1 MKDKRTIIICTI
13 TAVVIILTVIGII
26 FKTKDHTSS
35 GCTRYELIEAIAD
48 EFKMTEYQ
56 NISPYY
62 KDVASDDKFFAFV
75 QAAYE
80 WGITEQIDQLN
91 GSDRIKGEE
100 VAISAFK
107 AVGPYRVKLYLNNS
121 DLPTDKE
128 YANLAVREG
137 LIKEK
142 ELNSN
147 LSAERVREIV
157 SDIREFGMSKLWIDD
172 YADVKYIEGVKEL
185 GKEDVVSYDIEG
197 GRLELKDT
205 TGLEKGSVIVFYNNY
220 SNLKNTGRVTKISG
234 NTVEIEET
242 DLSDAIEHLVISDI
256 MQLSSEDIQRALQNS
271 PNAEEKIQTA
281 DFGDIHLPID
291 LSKEHSG
298 ATIEVEISLDGDASI
313 SLTDNE
319 TGITKSFGLSGIS
332 IQKSSFSKLD
342 SDISADYKGVSWVDE
357 KKLDDYKAKDSN
369 KPSADGSVY
378 FKTSF
383 NLSEF
388 DIGLHTDIDKNLL
401 TGDITVNS
409 FATQVETQVDID
421 AESGCKLE
429 AKIPLGTVTVAGQ
442 KDIAGVN
449 ISLYMIISLDGS
461 VSFGAEFP
469 AYAVFEYQ
477 NGTSP
482 RYDSGVNCNIKE
494 MELCCNIEDKLEIQ
508 PNVVVLGYKLFDME
522 LDVGAGASAKVTM
535 RKKSN
540 ILFCADI
547 DFYAPI
553 LSVGWLNGGS
563 IMENFTPSVTYDIF
577 TSKNAL
583 IKNKLHYERYKDR
596 TGRFVDPCTYGE
608 GEQEEL
614 DLSMPHTYYAE
625 FTGPFEAVDGHYE
638 ATGKLYSQ
646 AFALKE
652 NVDKLAVGK
661 SFEYDG
667 VTFTVTEEGTKD
679 GHVMDDKGNLVKKPL
694 KWYILNDKYIISEGN
709 KGVRTSYR
717 TGESVEFCDIKLLDP
732 KAYEPSGKENVF
744 ILINNEYTFKT
755 GEYYGGEEY
764 KDIIPGELYLIN
776 FEDGSGMPEEKEKI
790 YGIQGGVGQYPTK
803 DDIYIIDASQ

>member
-1 MKDKRTIIICTI
+1 MKNKKTIIICAI
-13 TAVVIILTVIGII
+13 VVIAILSTVIGII
-26 FKTKDHTSS
+26 FKAKNHTTS

-48 EFKMTEYQ
+48 EFKMTEYR
-56 NISPYY
+56 NSSPYY
-62 KDVASDDKFFAFV
+62 KDVASDDKFFESV

-80 WGITEQIDQLN
+80 WSITEQTDKFN
-91 GSDRIKGEE
+91 GSDRIKGKE

-121 DLPTDKE
+121 DLPTDKD

-137 LIKEK
+137 LIAEK
-142 ELNSN
+142 ELNGN
-147 LSAERVREIV
+147 LSTERVREIV
-157 SDIREFGMSKLWIDD
+157 SDIREFGMSTLWIDD
-172 YADVKYIEGVKEL
+172 YADVKYMEGVKEL
-185 GKEDVVSYDIEG
+185 GEEDVVSYDMEG

-234 NTVEIEET
+234 NNVEIEET

-291 LSKEHSG
+291 LSKKHSG
-298 ATIEVEISLDGDASI
+298 ATIEVEISSDGDASI

-332 IQKSSFSKLD
+332 IQKSSFSRLD
-342 SDISADYKGVSWVDE
+342 SDISA
-357 KKLDDYKAKDSN
+357 DYKAKDSN
-369 KPSADGSVY
+369 KPSVDGSVY

-421 AESGCKLE
+421 AQSGCKLE
-429 AKIPLGTVTVAGQ
+429 TKIPLGTVTVAGQ

-482 RYDSGVNCNIKE
+482 RYDSGVNCNTKE

-614 DLSMPHTYYAE
+614 DLSMPHTYFAE
-625 FTGPFEAVDGHYE
+625 FTGPFKAVDGHYE

-661 SFEYDG
+661 SFECDG
-667 VTFTVTEEGTKD
+667 VTFTLTEEGTED
-679 GHVMDDKGNLVKKPL
+679 GYGMDDNGNLVEKPL
-694 KWYILNDKYIISEGN
+694 KWYILDDKYIISEGN
-709 KGVRTSYR
+709 EGAQASYR
-717 TGESVEFCDIKLLDP
+717 TGESVEFYNIYLLDP
-732 KAYEPSGKENVF
+732 EAYSPRGKEKVF
-744 ILINNEYTFKT
+744 ILIDNEFTFKT

-764 KDIIPGELYLIN
+764 KNIETGEWYLIN
-776 FEDGSGMPEEKEKI
+776 FEDGSGMPEEKGKI
-790 YGIQGGVGQYPTK
+790 YGIQGGGGYPAK
-803 DDIYIIDASQ
+803 DDIYIIDAN